1 MTTNIDRRQ
10 VGVLLQ
16 VTPTISPDGTILMR
30 VVPEVSAAEPIPVS
44 LGNGQLGTV
53 LDIRHLETTILA
65 QDGET
70 VAIGGMISKKD
81 SKSENKIPV
90 LGDLPLLGAAFRFRT
105 QTRMKTEVLIILTP
119 HVVRCAADADVI
131 LAEESRRMDWVLG
144 DMVKV
149 HGTSGLDPIFGPPP
163 ELGIFHHGPGG
174 VVPSVPAPLPPA
186 KLPII
191 PPGGGLLPPS
201 ADANPPSAGNPPT
214 AAKTNSQKPAPV
226 SGSKEANRFGPQ
238 TEVIPSGGTYAIEEP
253 GAKTV
258 ILSVSAAPD
267 SAPASAK
274 LDAPS
279 SPQTDSANNSGEPDN
294 PKKESWKWNFF
305 RKK

>member
-1 MTTNIDRRQ
+1 
-10 VGVLLQ
+10 
-16 VTPTISPDGTILMR
+16 
-30 VVPEVSAAEPIPVS
+30 
-44 LGNGQLGTV
+44 
-53 LDIRHLETTILA
+53 LETTILA

-70 VAIGGMISKKD
+70 VAIGGMISKRD
-81 SKSENKIPV
+81 SKTENKIPV

-105 QTRMKTEVLIILTP
+105 QTRSKTEVLIILTP
-119 HVVRCAADADVI
+119 HVVRCAADADVN
-131 LAEESRRMDWVLG
+131 LSVESRRMDWRLG
-144 DMVKV
+144 DVAKI
-149 HGTSGLDPIFGPPP
+149 HGSTGLDPIFGPPP
-163 ELGIFHHGPGG
+163 ELGIFQHGPGG
-174 VVPSVPAPLPPA
+174 AIPPVPAPLPPA

-191 PPGGGLLPPS
+191 PPGGGVLPPS
-201 ADANPPSAGNPPT
+201 ADANPPSASQT
-214 AAKTNSQKPAPV
+214 ISQKPAPI
-226 SGSKEANRFGPQ
+226 SGSKETKRSDPQ
-238 TEVIPSGGTYAIEEP
+238 ADVIPSGGTYAIEEP

-279 SPQTDSANNSGEPDN
+279 SPQTDSGNNSGEPDN

>member
-1 MTTNIDRRQ
+1 
-10 VGVLLQ
+10 
-16 VTPTISPDGTILMR
+16 
-30 VVPEVSAAEPIPVS
+30 
-44 LGNGQLGTV
+44 
-53 LDIRHLETTILA
+53 
-65 QDGET
+65 
-70 VAIGGMISKKD
+70 
-81 SKSENKIPV
+81 
-90 LGDLPLLGAAFRFRT
+90 
-105 QTRMKTEVLIILTP
+105 
-119 HVVRCAADADVI
+119 
-131 LAEESRRMDWVLG
+131 
-144 DMVKV
+144 
-149 HGTSGLDPIFGPPP
+149 
-163 ELGIFHHGPGG
+163 LGIFQHGPGG
-174 VVPSVPAPLPPA
+174 ALPPVPAPLPPA
-186 KLPII
+186 KLPFI

-214 AAKTNSQKPAPV
+214 ATKTNSQKPAPV
-226 SGSKEANRFGPQ
+226 SGSKEAKRFGPQ

-279 SPQTDSANNSGEPDN
+279 SPQTDSGNNSGEPDN